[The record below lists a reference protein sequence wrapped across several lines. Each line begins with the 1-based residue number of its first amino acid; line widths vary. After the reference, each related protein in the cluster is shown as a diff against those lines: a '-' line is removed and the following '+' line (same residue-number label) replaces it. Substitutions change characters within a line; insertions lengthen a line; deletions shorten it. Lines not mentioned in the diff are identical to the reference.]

1 MMIKYDRLQIINI
14 KAMMH
19 VQILIQG
26 CVFVPMSQSFFSIWV
41 EINCGHTSVI

>member
-1 MMIKYDRLQIINI
+1 MIKYDRLQIINI
-14 KAMMH
+14 TAMMH

-26 CVFVPMSQSFFSIWV
+26 CVFVLMSQFFSIWV

>member
-26 CVFVPMSQSFFSIWV
+26 CVFVPMSQFFFPFWLKLIV
-41 EINCGHTSVI
+41 VILK